1 MVLGSLSLFLLS
13 AAMTYRLIIALRQFY
28 RRREPVTRNVGEEY

>member
-1 MVLGSLSLFLLS
+1 MSLFLVS

-28 RRREPVTRNVGEEY
+28 KRREPVTMNVGEEY